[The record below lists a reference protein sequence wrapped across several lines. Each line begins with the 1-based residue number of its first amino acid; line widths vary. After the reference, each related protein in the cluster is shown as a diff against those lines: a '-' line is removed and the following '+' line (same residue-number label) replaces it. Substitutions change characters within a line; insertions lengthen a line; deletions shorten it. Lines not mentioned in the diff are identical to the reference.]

1 MGKSAYTPYHVDMSA
16 ATLAVAVLLLAP
28 SLEAQDPLTL
38 APSYSIASIAN
49 TATNLPAGFAPN
61 SIVSI
66 YGTNLSYNTASA
78 SAATVL
84 PTTVG
89 GVLVY
94 FGLIKASVFYVSPGQ
109 IDVLIPYTFGPGN
122 VPMTVVRDGTA
133 GPTVSLPLTATAP
146 GLFQSAPNTVLA
158 THADSSLITAAA
170 PASAGE
176 MIIIYATG
184 LGYTNPDQ
192 TSGEIPTHPAQI
204 TNLSSLSVLIDG
216 VSTGPGSIQYAGV
229 TPGCA
234 GLYQI
239 NLRLPSPLPSNPEV
253 RVEIGTQISPPGMH
267 LPTQ

>member
-1 MGKSAYTPYHVDMSA
+1 MGKIAYTPHNTDMSA

-49 TATNLPAGFAPN
+49 AATNLPAGFAPN

-109 IDVLIPYTFGPGN
+109 IDVLIPYSLGPGN
-122 VPMTVVRDGTA
+122 ASLLVIRDGTA
-133 GPTVSLPLTATAP
+133 GPTVTLPLTTTAP

-158 THADSSLITAAA
+158 THADNSLITASA
-170 PASAGE
+170 PATAGE
-176 MIIIYATG
+176 VIIIYATG

-192 TSGEIPTHPAQI
+192 TDGEIPTHPAQI
-204 TNLSSLSVLIDG
+204 TNLSSLSVLING

-239 NLRLPSPLPSNPEV
+239 NLQLPSPLPSNPEI
-253 RVEIGTQISPPGMH
+253 RVQIGTQISPAGMN
-267 LPTQ
+267 LPTH